1 MGEAPKLV
9 ASERH
14 AVIAASVGAAGSC
27 PVVVGATN
35 PSVVGTRA
43 VIKAAAAEGAVAVL
57 IAPPRLDRA
66 VGEDGVVEYFA
77 AVADGAEIEIVLQD
91 HPASSGVT
99 LSAQTVGRIAREA
112 PGVTAVK
119 HEDPPTPRKVTSV
132 REHAP
137 DGFKIFGGL
146 GGMFLLEELRRGAN
160 GTMTG
165 FAYPEALI
173 EVHRAHAR
181 GAADEAAAV
190 FFRYLPL
197 IRFEFQEGVGLAIRK
212 HIYKLRGLIE
222 HDYVRAPGVELDSGT
237 IAELRGLLEWLKLDE
252 VGASA

>member
-1 MGEAPKLV
+1 ML
-9 ASERH
+9 
-14 AVIAASVGAAGSC
+14 
-27 PVVVGATN
+27 
-35 PSVVGTRA
+35 
-43 VIKAAAAEGAVAVL
+43 
-57 IAPPRLDRA
+57 
-66 VGEDGVVEYFA
+66 
-77 AVADGAEIEIVLQD
+77 
-91 HPASSGVT
+91 
-99 LSAQTVGRIAREA
+99 
-112 PGVTAVK
+112 
-119 HEDPPTPRKVTSV
+119 PT
-132 REHAP
+132 
-137 DGFKIFGGL
+137 GFKIFGGL

-237 IAELRGLLEWLKLDE
+237 IAELRGLLGQWLKLDE
-252 VGASA
+252 VGAECLTFGFSTARWSATGRQDRSTWASRAVRSRDRGAGGSGTGAQTEIDATGLL